1 LSVDRDDGGLLSAA
15 RAGDAEALGAVID
28 AHYPVTTL
36 VAGFLTE
43 PGQAHEAVERTWL
56 AAIDRLDG
64 WQRPESV
71 RAWVLGLLI
80 AELERAQA
88 LDRAEGEAPPEP
100 GRFLGPEDWWE
111 GWWKEDV
118 RNWEGFSDQASL
130 PEEVRQTAVSAV
142 GSLPMLQRVLVL
154 LRDTAGL
161 SLDEC
166 ASIVGRT
173 NEDQQTLLD
182 WARSSVRL
190 ALERLLDAAEQSS

>member
-1 LSVDRDDGGLLSAA
+1 VDRDEGGLLNAV
-15 RAGDAEALGAVID
+15 RTGDAEAFGAVVD
-28 AHYPVTTL
+28 AHYPVTAL

-43 PGQAHEAVERTWL
+43 PGQADEAVERTWL

-64 WQRPESV
+64 WRGPESV

-80 AELERAQA
+80 EELDKAQA

-100 GRFLGPEDWWE
+100 GRFLEPGNRWE

-118 RNWEGFSDQASL
+118 RSWEGFGDQASP
-130 PEEVRQTAVSAV
+130 PEEVRQTAVGAV

-173 NEDQQTLLD
+173 DEDQQTLLD

-190 ALERLLDAAEQSS
+190 ALERRLAAAEQSL